1 MNQFSRRQNA
11 REAAGLFLAAA
22 LLLAART
29 SAAQEPVQLDRE
41 FQDSHR
47 FRRVAFAVTAG
58 VGTWMLSSLESLHEA
73 RADFYEPYGLNFH
86 GADYG
91 PSVIYGAE
99 LQVRIDD
106 HWYARG
112 AAEWF
117 RTKTDVRNRSTLPYL
132 GGRRPLSMI
141 IETQVSAHPLLFTA
155 GIGRAFPVA
164 SYRVGVTASGI
175 LAPVRLEESY
185 ELRFD
190 TPSKIEQDAN
200 GFGLGVELAGSIE
213 MFTDARM
220 NIVLE
225 VYGRA
230 GSADADL
237 ENPPFAST
245 NIPMERNIDFTGL
258 GFRMGFR
265 WI

>member
-1 MNQFSRRQNA
+1 MNRFSRRQTA
-11 REAAGLFLAAA
+11 RDAARVLLAAA

-29 SAAQEPVQLDRE
+29 SFAEEPVQLDRE
-41 FQDSHR
+41 FQDSRR
-47 FRRVAFAVTAG
+47 FRRVAFAVSAG
-58 VGTWMLSSLESLHEA
+58 VGTWTLSSLESFHEA
-73 RADFYEPYGLNFH
+73 RAEFYEPYGLNLH

-99 LQVRIDD
+99 LQVRLDD

-112 AAEWF
+112 TAEWF
-117 RTKTDVRNRSTLPYL
+117 RTKTDVRYRTTLAYL
-132 GGRRPLSMI
+132 GGRRPLSVTM
-141 IETQVSAHPLLFTA
+141 ETQVSSHPLLFSA
-155 GIGRAFPVA
+155 GIGRAFLVH

-190 TPSKIEQDAN
+190 TPSKMQQDAN
-200 GFGLGVELAGSIE
+200 GFGLGLELAGSIE

-225 VYGRA
+225 LYGRA

-237 ENPPFAST
+237 ENPVFGST
-245 NIPMERNIDFTGL
+245 NIPVERDIDFTGL
-258 GFRMGFR
+258 GLRMGFR